1 MIKLFVDTSSDYL
14 SLVLTSNKEV
24 LSSIRILAGRKMSEE
39 ILGQINNIISV
50 SQIDISDIDEFYVV
64 TGPGSFTGVRI
75 GVAMVMGIAEGLS
88 KECYGI
94 TSLDCGA
101 ITSGLDKCS
110 IAVRLKG
117 DLFAIRK
124 YSFKEN
130 IFSDYFCDTISND
143 EMNNYI
149 IINSDK
155 KSNIDLEKVAIDDK
169 YIMFQNKCEP
179 LYLRKSE
186 AELNIDKNRINR

>member
-1 MIKLFVDTSSDYL
+1 MLKFFVDTSSDYL

-50 SQIDISDIDEFYVV
+50 SQISISDIDEFYVV
-64 TGPGSFTGVRI
+64 TGPGSFSGVRI

-88 KECYGI
+88 KKCYGI

-101 ITSGLDKCS
+101 ITSGLDVCS
-110 IAVRLKG
+110 VAVRLKG

-124 YSFKEN
+124 YNFKEN

-143 EMNNYI
+143 EMNKYI

-155 KSNIDLEKVAIDDK
+155 QSNIALEKVAIDDRH
-169 YIMFQNKCEP
+169 IMFKDKCEP

-186 AELNIDKNRINR
+186 AELNIDKKRINR